1 MTYLVDYL
9 KNLLKE
15 RVGAIHGAYAES
27 VSIFVVQSIVIIID
41 SMDMASGYTGFNQ
54 WCGLGAS
61 GRGRLCTQRWG
72 CVFISSTLH
81 RGNTKAWNHMIQTI
95 GYV

>member
-27 VSIFVVQSIVIIID
+27 EYFRSIVIIID
-41 SMDMASGYTGFNQ
+41 GIDMASGYTGFDQ

-61 GRGRLCTQRWG
+61 GRGGLCTQRWG